1 MIFKSIFKE
10 GNHKV
15 FDTLIKFEYV
25 FLKLVFMVIKILK
38 PGGVGGV
45 GDGRCW
51 GVEGYLSIILW
62 IELDVW
68 LISAF
73 MHFSQ
78 MFFLRFY
85 SYVCILRMPHLYL
98 GLTFLASESDLIYF
112 CLQKMILN
120 LVIACLLKKQLMQ
133 LGA

>member
-1 MIFKSIFKE
+1 MEHDSAMIFKSIFKE

-38 PGGVGGV
+38 PGGVGGGGGG

-62 IELDVW
+62 IELDVADLCIHAFFSDVFPSFLLLHVYPAYASFVLGIDLFSK
-68 LISAF
+68 LIWS
-73 MHFSQ
+73 
-78 MFFLRFY
+78 
-85 SYVCILRMPHLYL
+85 
-98 GLTFLASESDLIYF
+98 
-112 CLQKMILN
+112 N
-120 LVIACLLKKQLMQ
+120 LLLPTKNDS
-133 LGA
+133 